1 MLKKWF
7 LFASMLACAAFAAE
21 LGTAENPLTI
31 DSEDDLALL
40 RDAVNAG
47 SGTFKGADVS
57 AGAAGLYFKLSQD
70 LDLSSLCG
78 ENVGNWAPIGT
89 YEHPFKG
96 NFDGNGKT
104 IDYLYINEPSPAQ
117 GDVSIGAA
125 GLFGVVY
132 NNDAIPVE
140 ITNLTIGENSK
151 ISSSRNGY
159 VGSVVGEAV
168 ENVIISNCKN
178 KGSVTGKDYVGGIV
192 GFVINASYPDG
203 GGIKNCTN
211 EGYVNSVGNGGGII
225 GIASGAMV
233 KIDSCTNFGIV
244 AASDTAAGIV
254 AGIQFSSAQSAKLN
268 NLINKGYVTSGRI
281 SGGIVG
287 FAGDAE
293 FSIENS
299 FNSGYVQA
307 SSSAGGIVGQLH
319 WMGEQNISKC
329 VNTGS
334 IFAPDFA
341 GGIIGRQ
348 LKNENDL
355 YGTISQTLNVGT
367 ISASLYAG
375 GIVGYSDNI
384 NLYANNNMNAGIVY
398 AGRAGGFGGKI
409 SGDASIMDISANLSV
424 GTPDS
429 FAIYDSLSYIAY
441 SEVQLSQNAK
451 KAYRTD
457 SLITGNVLESLGD
470 SLWIYKEGY
479 YPQIKALAES
489 PIKEIRDAQ
498 AIASTPVFFAANDK
512 ASSVTDTI
520 RFLLKDASGND
531 VSANAAFGNM
541 VFINDSMATPYSLDE
556 DTLYISNENAVKKIV
571 VNVVSLGSRGTVED
585 PLTISSV
592 EELLQFR
599 DALANAGPY
608 KAVRLDENGARLA
621 FKVTND
627 LDLSSVCG
635 PTKGNWTPI
644 KGFKGKFNGA
654 NHKISNLYIDD
665 AKGEIE
671 GGLFSPIFV
680 SGGDTVLFE
689 NLFLE
694 NVNIRKKDLMTVAAL
709 TTHIDGYAAIVRNVS
724 VNGTIQGK
732 NHTAGI
738 LGTVGTSYLYLQ
750 DNTVEGTLIAE
761 ETNGV
766 SASVGGIAA
775 VLYSGVATVSGNTNR
790 AKITSAVQNAGGIVG
805 SVVTNSF
812 IENNIN
818 EGTIEGNEGY
828 FVGGLFGVV
837 TSNSKFVNNHNK
849 GKVSFEGGEAYVG
862 GVAGLL
868 YGLLADETL
877 ENVSN
882 EGSINV
888 ICKNGL
894 DNDVGGLFGR
904 YSYMHASELENK
916 GNINVQS
923 SCYNIRIGGIV
934 ANHINISR
942 QDSLEFVSVSNE
954 GEIKVEA
961 DTVKATAYVAGI
973 FADDSSMKVNVVDAT
988 NTGKISVNIPNG
1000 ESSYVG
1006 GIVSF
1011 ANTAHMESCVNRGE
1025 IKVHGGNV
1033 FVGGI
1038 VGLSNTIQDTSVSI
1052 DKCGNEGDIYASK
1065 TTDNSKNLYMGGLI
1079 GLSTVLRMDNS
1090 YNSGSVHAGYGMDAP
1105 QESSITVYP
1114 DYVGGL
1120 VGYVSTA
1127 DGKRFKSRL
1136 DNSVNIGD
1144 IYYETTSLSANHVGV
1159 GGVVGFV
1166 HNHELTLENVANYG
1180 SIYTDA
1186 SQPTLWLGG
1195 IIGFSG
1201 DTLNVKNAV
1210 SGGSVVVDGD
1220 AENMEY
1226 GSVVGSP
1233 RGQTTSYAISSAL
1246 AHGSFFGKNANRY
1259 FADAW
1264 DSVVVDDQWEVL
1276 DTNDAF
1282 AKIHTAGLIV
1292 DTLPAMLGSENW
1304 VAVKGYYPQLKA
1316 LAQSPVKAIRK
1327 ISALGATPVYLASSD
1342 SGYVRADSIND
1353 AFIVPK
1359 KNALGKSM
1367 TWSSNVPQVSLNADT
1382 VSFRALANDTMAVL
1396 TVKSGDFTKSVW
1408 VHLIAIPKEELDF
1421 SKVAWN
1427 YTSPF
1432 TYDGKKKTVALDGLP
1447 AEVTATY
1454 HNASGKVPGTYVAYV
1469 TLQYDSSLYKIPNFK
1484 DSLKWTINKD
1494 TLNLSKVKWSEKT
1507 KFNYD
1512 QTTHSVKLENVPQ
1525 QITVDYVDAKH
1536 ENPGVYHAKA
1546 VLRYDT
1552 TLYAIK
1558 NYKDS
1563 VLVWRIV
1570 EKKTGIVAAIPVLEG
1585 VSLTYLGSRTWSLQ
1599 FSRPV
1604 PANAE
1609 VSVIGLDGERI
1620 AVKALRGEHNIELQ
1634 DMPTNGIAFVRVA
1647 YPGMSRTFKVNLR

>member
-1 MLKKWF
+1 MLKKWI

-57 AGAAGLYFKLSQD
+57 DGAAGLYFKLSQD

-78 ENVGNWAPIGT
+78 ENVGSWAPIGT

-117 GDVSIGAA
+117 GDVSIGAS

-132 NNDAIPVE
+132 NDDAIPVE

-151 ISSSRNGY
+151 ISSGRNGY

-178 KGSVTGKDYVGGIV
+178 KGSVTGKGYVGGIV

-211 EGYVNSVGNGGGII
+211 EGYVNSAGNGGGII

-233 KIDSCTNFGIV
+233 KIDGCTNFGIV

-307 SSSAGGIVGQLH
+307 PSVAGGIVGQLH

-348 LKNENDL
+348 LKNENNL

-429 FAIYDSLSYIAY
+429 FAIYDSLNYIEY
-441 SEVQLSQNAK
+441 SETLLSQNAK
-451 KAYRTD
+451 NAYRTD
-457 SLITGNVLESLGD
+457 SLITGDVLESLGD

-498 AIASTPVFFAANDK
+498 AIASTPIFFATNDK

-599 DALANAGPY
+599 NALANASAY
-608 KAVRLDENGARLA
+608 KGVRLDENGARLA
-621 FKVTND
+621 FKITND

-654 NHKISNLYIDD
+654 NHKISNLYFNDTT
-665 AKGEIE
+665 GNSE
-671 GGLFSPIFV
+671 GSLFSVV
-680 SGGDTVLFE
+680 SATNGDTVIIE

-694 NVNIRKKDLMTVAAL
+694 DVNIRTGGQSIAVAL
-709 TTHIDGYAAIVRNVS
+709 SSHISGNVAIVRNIS

-738 LGTVGTSYLYLQ
+738 LGTVGPSYLYLQ

-761 ETNGV
+761 EANGV

-775 VLYSGVATVSGNTNR
+775 VLFSGVATVSGNTNR
-790 AKITSAVQNAGGIVG
+790 AKITSNVQNAGGIVG
-805 SVVTNSF
+805 SVVTNSI
-812 IENNIN
+812 IENNTN
-818 EGTIEGNEGY
+818 EGTIEGSEGY

-849 GKVSFEGGEAYVG
+849 GKISFEGGEAYVG

-868 YGLLADETL
+868 YAYSTDEIL
-877 ENVSN
+877 KNVSN
-882 EGSINV
+882 EGSIDV
-888 ICKNGL
+888 KCEKGF

-904 YSYMHASELENK
+904 YSYGHASELVNK

-923 SCYNIRIGGIV
+923 NCYDIRIGGI
-934 ANHINISR
+934 ISNYIDIYNL
-942 QDSLEFVSVSNE
+942 DSLELVSVTNE

-961 DTVKATAYVAGI
+961 DTVNATAYIAGI
-973 FADDSSMKVNVVDAT
+973 FADDSSMKINVVDAT
-988 NTGKISVNIPNG
+988 NTGSISVNIPNG
-1000 ESSYVG
+1000 ENSYVG

-1025 IKVHGGNV
+1025 IRVHGGSV

-1038 VGLSNTIQDTSVSI
+1038 AGLSNTIQDSSVTI
-1052 DKCGNEGDIYASK
+1052 DKCGNEADIYASK
-1065 TTDNSKNLYMGGLI
+1065 TANYSKNLYMGGLV

-1090 YNSGSVHAGYGMDAP
+1090 YNSGSVHAGYGMDTP
-1105 QESSITVYP
+1105 QDSSITVYS

-1120 VGYVSTA
+1120 VGYISTA
-1127 DGKRFKSRL
+1127 DGTRLKSRM

-1144 IYYETTSLSANHVGV
+1144 IYYETTSLSANPVGI
-1159 GGVVGFV
+1159 GGVIGFA

-1201 DTLNVKNAV
+1201 DTLNVKNV
-1210 SGGSVVVDGD
+1210 ISGGSVVVDGD
-1220 AENMEY
+1220 ADNMEY

-1233 RGQTTSYAISSAL
+1233 RGLTSSYAISSAL
-1246 AHGSFFGKNANRY
+1246 AHGSFFGKNAERY

-1264 DSVVVDDQWEVL
+1264 DSVVVDNQWEIL

-1282 AKIHTAGLIV
+1282 DKLHTAGLIT
-1292 DTLPAMLGSENW
+1292 DTLPAMLSSENW
-1304 VAVKGYYPQLKA
+1304 VAVKGYYPQLKT
-1316 LAQSPVKAIRK
+1316 LAQSPVEAVRK

-1342 SGYVRADSIND
+1342 SDYVHADSIDN
-1353 AFIVPK
+1353 AFVVALK
-1359 KNALGKSM
+1359 DALGQSV
-1367 TWSSNVPQVSLNADT
+1367 TWTSNVPQVSLNADT
-1382 VSFRALANDTMAVL
+1382 VSFKALNNDTMAVL
-1396 TVKSGDFTKSVW
+1396 TVKSGDFAKSVW
-1408 VHLIAIPKEELDF
+1408 VHLIAIEKADLDF
-1421 SKVAWN
+1421 SKVAWD

-1432 TYDGKKKTVALDGLP
+1432 TYDGKTKSVALEGLP
-1447 AEVTATY
+1447 AEVTAIY
-1454 HNASGKVPGTYVAYV
+1454 HNASEKIPGTYVAYV

-1484 DSLKWTINKD
+1484 DSLEWTINKD
-1494 TLNLSKVKWSEKT
+1494 TLNLSKVKWNKKT
-1507 KFNYD
+1507 EYKYD
-1512 QTTHSVKLENVPQ
+1512 HTKHSVKLENVPKQ
-1525 QITVDYVDAKH
+1525 VAVDYIDATH
-1536 ENPGVYHAKA
+1536 EKPGVYYAKA
-1546 VLRYDT
+1546 ILHYDT
-1552 TLYAIK
+1552 TLYEIK

-1563 VLVWRIV
+1563 VLVWKIV
-1570 EKKTGIVAAIPVLEG
+1570 EKSSKIAAAIPVSNRVNLI
-1585 VSLTYLGSRTWSLQ
+1585 YLGARTWSLV
-1599 FSRPV
+1599 FSQAV
-1604 PANAE
+1604 PANAK
-1609 VSVIGLDGERI
+1609 VYVIGIDGKRV
-1620 AVKALRGEHNIELQ
+1620 AVKTLRGEHSIELQ
-1634 DMPTNGIAFVRVA
+1634 DMPTNGIAFVHVV
-1647 YPGMSRTFKVNLR
+1647 YPGMSKTFRVNF